1 MINVKNYDVSISPN
15 DVFNIILKNL
25 LYKGSPSMDAAN
37 RALELSQSIVEKLSH
52 RVAAKVLS
60 MVPAIG
66 WSAFF
71 VRYDG
76 STETL
81 NLNSAMICALDDGSI
96 RILMMDDGGEG
107 FWKEVSDDP
116 YFSRYLPPASA
127 KL

>member
-1 MINVKNYDVSISPN
+1 MINVKNYDVTINPN
-15 DVFNIILKNL
+15 DVFNIILKNFL
-25 LYKGSPSMDAAN
+25 DKGPPSMDAADH
-37 RALELSQSIVEKLSH
+37 ALKLSQSIVEKFSPS
-52 RVAAKVLS
+52 VAAKVLS

-71 VRYDG
+71 VGDDG

-81 NLNSAMICALDDGSI
+81 SLNSAMICALDDGSI

-107 FWKEVSDDP
+107 YWKEVSHEP

>member
-25 LYKGSPSMDAAN
+25 LDKDSSAMDAVDH
-37 RALELSQSIVEKLSH
+37 ALKLSQSIVEKFSH
-52 RVAAKVLS
+52 SVAAKVLS

-71 VRYDG
+71 VCDDG

-81 NLNSAMICALDDGSI
+81 SLNSAMICALDDGSI

-107 FWKEVSDDP
+107 FWKEVSHEP
-116 YFSRYLPPASA
+116 YFSRYLWPVST

>member
-25 LYKGSPSMDAAN
+25 LDKDSSAMDAVDH
-37 RALELSQSIVEKLSH
+37 ALKLSQSIVGKFSPS
-52 RVAAKVLS
+52 VAAKVLS

-107 FWKEVSDDP
+107 FWKEISDDP
-116 YFSRYLPPASA
+116 YFSRYLPPAGA